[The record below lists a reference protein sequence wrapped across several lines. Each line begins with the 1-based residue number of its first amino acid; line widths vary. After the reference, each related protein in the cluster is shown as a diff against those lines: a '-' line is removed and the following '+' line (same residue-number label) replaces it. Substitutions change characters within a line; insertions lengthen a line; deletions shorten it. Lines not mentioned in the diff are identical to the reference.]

1 MNELCVLAV
10 DTAIQRGASYA
21 DIRIIATRTEEIAV
35 RNERVA
41 TLAQLDDLGIGVR
54 VIADGSWGFACSR
67 AVSNEDVER
76 VASEAVA
83 VARASA
89 MLQEKEIALA
99 PEPVHSTQW
108 RTPIAIDPFTVP
120 LDQKIETLLGPNK
133 TMLKVP
139 NVKVAMGWM
148 EFVQEHQW
156 FANSEGSQIE
166 QIITRSGTG
175 YSATA
180 VGNNDQQTRSYPAAH
195 GGQYAGKGYELVG
208 ELALQD
214 NAQQTAEEAAALL
227 TARQCPSGVTDV
239 IIDGSQIGLQIHESV
254 GHPTELD
261 RVFGTEA
268 NFAGTSFATPE
279 KLGTF
284 QYGSPLVNIVA
295 DATAPGGLATIG
307 YDDEGVAAQTWNV
320 VNDGELSGYLTSR
333 ETAPLIGADRSNG
346 CMRAQGWTHIPLVR
360 MTNMSLMPGTWTLD
374 NLIADTDDGI
384 YMAVNRSWSIDQ
396 QRVNFQFGC
405 EMGREIK
412 NGKLGRLLKNPTYQG
427 ITWEFWR
434 NCDAICDEQ
443 HWVLWGVPNCGK
455 GEPGQRAEMSHGAAP
470 ARFRNVKVGVAYDD

>member
-76 VASEAVA
+76 VAAEAVA

-120 LDQKIETLLGPNK
+120 LDQKVETLLGPNK

-180 VGNNDQQTRSYPAAH
+180 VGNNDQQTRS
-195 GGQYAGKGYELVG
+195 
-208 ELALQD
+208 
-214 NAQQTAEEAAALL
+214 
-227 TARQCPSGVTDV
+227 
-239 IIDGSQIGLQIHESV
+239 
-254 GHPTELD
+254 
-261 RVFGTEA
+261 
-268 NFAGTSFATPE
+268 
-279 KLGTF
+279 
-284 QYGSPLVNIVA
+284 
-295 DATAPGGLATIG
+295 
-307 YDDEGVAAQTWNV
+307 
-320 VNDGELSGYLTSR
+320 
-333 ETAPLIGADRSNG
+333 
-346 CMRAQGWTHIPLVR
+346 
-360 MTNMSLMPGTWTLD
+360 
-374 NLIADTDDGI
+374 
-384 YMAVNRSWSIDQ
+384 
-396 QRVNFQFGC
+396 
-405 EMGREIK
+405 
-412 NGKLGRLLKNPTYQG
+412 
-427 ITWEFWR
+427 
-434 NCDAICDEQ
+434 
-443 HWVLWGVPNCGK
+443 
-455 GEPGQRAEMSHGAAP
+455 
-470 ARFRNVKVGVAYDD
+470 